1 MATTI
6 IQMHALGFIAGF
18 SIFYRFIVGT
28 GEVEW
33 GWVRVDSTRWSTEII
48 NNIIKLTNQDYMK
61 IKAKCLDLGER
72 VETKFFKFRR

>member
-1 MATTI
+1 MATII

-33 GWVRVDSTRWSTEII
+33 GWTV
-48 NNIIKLTNQDYMK
+48 Q
-61 IKAKCLDLGER
+61 GEAQ
-72 VETKFFKFRR
+72 K